1 MKPRTASLAG
11 IVALVIVGTTVA
23 QIPGQQ
29 PRDSAA
35 DTIDFT
41 EKPLEELPLQL
52 PAAPKPDDLLA
63 FDPGRRTTLRFFV
76 DPASLAVGKD
86 GIVRFTI
93 VVRGDGTASNVSY
106 EAIRCKTRERKV
118 YAYGRADGSWQA
130 ARDPTWAKIGGA
142 AIEGHR
148 FVLYEDYFCPSRQ
161 IIASARE
168 GVEALRR
175 GGHPRARDLL
185 TTTPMPR

>member
-1 MKPRTASLAG
+1 VKRLIAPFAG
-11 IVALVIVGTTVA
+11 ILALAITGTALA
-23 QIPGQQ
+23 QAPGRQ

-41 EKPLEELPLQL
+41 EKALDELPLQL

-86 GIVRFTI
+86 GIVRFTV

-106 EAIRCKTRERKV
+106 EAIRCRTRERKV
-118 YAYGRADGSWQA
+118 YAYGRADGTWQP
-130 ARDPTWAKIGGA
+130 ARDPTWAKIGGPE
-142 AIEGHR
+142 IEGHR

-168 GVEALRR
+168 GVEALRS
-175 GGHPRARDLL
+175 GGHPRASDLL
-185 TTTPMPR
+185 TTTPIPR

>member
-1 MKPRTASLAG
+1 VKPRTAFVAG
-11 IVALVIVGTTVA
+11 IVALVIAGKAVA
-23 QIPGQQ
+23 QVPGQQ
-29 PRDSAA
+29 LRDSAA

-86 GIVRFTI
+86 GIVRFTV

-118 YAYGRADGSWQA
+118 YAYGRADGGWQP

-185 TTTPMPR
+185 TTTPIPR